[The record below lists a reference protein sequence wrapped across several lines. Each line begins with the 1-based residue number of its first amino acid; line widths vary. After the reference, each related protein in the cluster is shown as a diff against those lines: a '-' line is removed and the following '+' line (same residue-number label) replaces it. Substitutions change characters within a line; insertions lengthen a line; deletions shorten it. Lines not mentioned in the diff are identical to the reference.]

1 MGNLIT
7 YFNLGGNKPKDEVKK
22 EDSTEQES
30 PTEVGSTPSSTL
42 PVTNPENPQE
52 LDSNQIAKDDLEFI
66 DIKKIQEE
74 DITSEN
80 PELDDNEDKFDDSN
94 KIQGIGGM
102 INEIV
107 LSALNKSAS
116 DVHIEPTEKYVLVR
130 FRIDGIL
137 HDVYKIDIKYH
148 NSLIFKIKVNAKLRT
163 DEHFAPQ
170 DGRIQFDFD
179 GKLDTRI
186 SILPTAKG
194 EKVVIRLLTE
204 QGKSFK
210 LEDLGM
216 GEKDLII
223 VKKNYMKPYG
233 CILVSGPTGS
243 GKTTTLY
250 SILKIINSR
259 EKNITT
265 VEDPVEYEIEGVNQV
280 QINTKA
286 ELTFAKGLRSILR
299 QDPDIIMIGEI
310 RDAETAEIAINS
322 AMTGHL
328 VLSTIHT
335 NDAITTVPRLIEMGV
350 DPYLVANTINTVI
363 AQRLARKLCDKCKK
377 KKVISQKD
385 LDELGVYRPD
395 IVTILKAGDTVYEEA
410 GCESCTNGFKGRIG
424 LYEVL
429 EINESLRNLILERKS
444 SDEIFKIAR
453 ANNFILILEDG
464 VDKIRKGL
472 ISLNELVRV
481 TALRE

>member
-1 MGNLIT
+1 
-7 YFNLGGNKPKDEVKK
+7 
-22 EDSTEQES
+22 
-30 PTEVGSTPSSTL
+30 
-42 PVTNPENPQE
+42 
-52 LDSNQIAKDDLEFI
+52 
-66 DIKKIQEE
+66 
-74 DITSEN
+74 
-80 PELDDNEDKFDDSN
+80 
-94 KIQGIGGM
+94 
-102 INEIV
+102 
-107 LSALNKSAS
+107 
-116 DVHIEPTEKYVLVR
+116 
-130 FRIDGIL
+130 
-137 HDVYKIDIKYH
+137 
-148 NSLIFKIKVNAKLRT
+148 
-163 DEHFAPQ
+163 
-170 DGRIQFDFD
+170 
-179 GKLDTRI
+179 
-186 SILPTAKG
+186 
-194 EKVVIRLLTE
+194 
-204 QGKSFK
+204 
-210 LEDLGM
+210 
-216 GEKDLII
+216 
-223 VKKNYMKPYG
+223 MKPYG

-286 ELTFAKGLRSILR
+286 ELTFARGLRSILR

-377 KKVISQKD
+377 KKVLAQTD

-395 IVTILKAGDTVYEEA
+395 IVTILKAGDTVYEEV
-410 GCESCTNGFKGRIG
+410 GCESCTNGFKGRVG

-453 ANNFILILEDG
+453 ENKFVLILEDG